1 MKRMKRILAA
11 GLMLLALAGC
21 GASDNQAA
29 EYPAMEPLD
38 ISNMELATAE
48 NGTAKYQYDA
58 NVWTTEG
65 EVVNSLVLYAKD
77 TAATEKPVAINV
89 QVAGERKKALDEDLM
104 NQVLEQ
110 LEKKVC
116 NLLRTRS
123 GIYMENSFTF
133 NDEVIDKMIENELWT
148 EESLEQAGGRETIL
162 AIPDSHSIVVYGI
175 LDGNLVIYGGTYYE
189 DAQKQEVLD
198 AINIM
203 LQTTEIE

>member
-1 MKRMKRILAA
+1 MKKMKRILAA

-21 GASDNQAA
+21 GTSDNQAA

-38 ISNMELATAE
+38 ISKMELATVE

-58 NVWTTEG
+58 DVWTTEG
-65 EVVNSLVLYAKD
+65 EVVNSLVLYARD
-77 TAATEKPVAINV
+77 TVGTEKPVAINV
-89 QVAGERKKALDEDLM
+89 QIAGERKKALDEDLM

-110 LEKKVC
+110 LE
-116 NLLRTRS
+116 
-123 GIYMENSFTF
+123 NSFTF
-133 NDEVIDKMIENELWT
+133 NDAVIDQMIENELWT

>member
-1 MKRMKRILAA
+1 MKKMKRILAA

-21 GASDNQAA
+21 GTSDNQAA

-38 ISNMELATAE
+38 ISKMELATVE

-58 NVWTTEG
+58 DVWTTEG
-65 EVVNSLVLYAKD
+65 EVVNSLVLYA
-77 TAATEKPVAINV
+77 INV
-89 QVAGERKKALDEDLM
+89 QIAGERKKALDEDLM

-110 LEKKVC
+110 LEKNASLTVEKC
-116 NLLRTRS
+116 ELRS
-123 GIYMENSFTF
+123 FDGNPVIYMENSFTF
-133 NDEVIDKMIENELWT
+133 NDAVIDQMIENELWT